1 MHLNSYHDI
10 SSQVLPL
17 SDQLPQRRKPNVS
30 CKEERI
36 ACEVSVLLGRLA
48 KITPEVETNLHSHPM
63 SSWNQPRFRAPG
75 NHFGVSKFGDSWTML
90 NCWVVEAYQAY
101 QSTQSGNGP
110 VSVLKASTDLS
121 DSAMDSSNMFW
132 GLVIS
137 P

>member
-1 MHLNSYHDI
+1 MNLIKFVYDSIESWLFCTYHDI

-36 ACEVSVLLGRLA
+36 ACEGSVLLGRLA
-48 KITPEVETNLHSHPM
+48 KITPEVETNFK
-63 SSWNQPRFRAPG
+63 RFRAPS
-75 NHFGVSKFGDSWTML
+75 NHFGVSKFETIML
-90 NCWVVEAYQAY
+90 NCWVVVAY

-132 GLVIS
+132 GLVTS